1 MLFISAF
8 LNPGLLWAVNDGS
21 GSGALAVVSRALEQ
35 GL

>member
-21 GSGALAVVSRALEQ
+21 GSGALLYLEQ